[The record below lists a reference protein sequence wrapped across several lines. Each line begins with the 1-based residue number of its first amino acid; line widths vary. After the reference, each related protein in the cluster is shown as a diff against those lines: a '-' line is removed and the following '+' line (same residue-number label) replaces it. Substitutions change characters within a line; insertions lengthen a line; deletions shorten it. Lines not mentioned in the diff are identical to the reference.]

1 MCTVIYE
8 FDESRLLLCP
18 KVKNVTSNSTN
29 GTVRNTDQ
37 PKNNSQTPSPL
48 TPSLYTPTPSPLTPS
63 PLTPTPSPLTPTP
76 SPLTPTPSIV
86 TPSSL
91 TPSSL
96 TPSMRSSLRS
106 RCHCDCAS
114 SRSDEWAPSPSNLTS
129 NHTNTAMFDGYVPNL
144 QWLHVFWCFP
154 VFLII
159 YMCYRR
165 HCWSKIQV
173 GIALRRQRYEVR
185 SKSWPRRVRTP
196 HPAVTKRSRS
206 ESFDTIVL

>member
-18 KVKNVTSNSTN
+18 KDKNVTSNSTN

-48 TPSLYTPTPSPLTPS
+48 TPSLY
-63 PLTPTPSPLTPTP
+63 TPTPSPLTPTP